1 MKCASS
7 MSDGCMMF
15 AVWHL
20 RPCAAGVPKR
30 ADFCA
35 GWENGAI
42 GKSWQVSQPLT
53 STTTECINHHPSAGS
68 R

>member
-42 GKSWQVSQPLT
+42 GKSWQVSH
-53 STTTECINHHPSAGS
+53 N